1 MPFTGYSVLEQCK
14 SLKHCLKA
22 RAEFFSFLK
31 TDIKAKTKT
40 KNKKKTVLSRK
51 SRFMIRFNN
60 LAALLSSYVTLEKLI
75 DFFDPHISY

>member
-40 KNKKKTVLSRK
+40 KNKKKKLFS
-51 SRFMIRFNN
+51 
-60 LAALLSSYVTLEKLI
+60 LEKV
-75 DFFDPHISY
+75 DS